1 MAPATKRKLIDIKQP
16 VFQILSLEAERESVS
31 LKRLIEN
38 KLEEAAIQYSAR
50 NAGNLEISPNIRRLI
65 GSAKPAQD
73 LAQIEDDR
81 LQYILSK

>member
-1 MAPATKRKLIDIKQP
+1 M
-16 VFQILSLEAERESVS
+16 
-31 LKRLIEN
+31 
-38 KLEEAAIQYSAR
+38 QYSAR